1 LDLPPEIPHE
11 LQTLAVSLESLGLR
25 GVAFKIPHELQTLAV
40 SLESLGLRGVAFSH
54 EDTKSVLAALEH
66 TTIAVCGGE
75 AFVSEHWGLVPLLE
89 SWTCDR
95 FRGETV
101 LDFALRSRERALDF
115 IDTCAPERR
124 DHLFF
129 GLEFSSQDD
138 AA

>member
-11 LQTLAVSLESLGLR
+11 LQTLGVSLDSLGL
-25 GVAFKIPHELQTLAV
+25 P
-40 SLESLGLRGVAFSH
+40 GVAFSR
-54 EDTKSVLAALEH
+54 DDVKKVLESLEH
-66 TTIAVCGGE
+66 TTLAVCGGE

-89 SWTCDR
+89 TWTCDR

-101 LDFALRSRERALDF
+101 LDYALRSRERALEFVDS
-115 IDTCAPERR
+115 CAPERR

-129 GLEFSSQDD
+129 GLEFSAQDD